1 MLRVG
6 LTGGIGSGKSTASQ
20 HFSSL
25 GAYVINTDEE
35 AKNLISTNETVQNE
49 LIAEFG
55 TDIID
60 GTENVNKKKLARI
73 AFQDQD
79 HQQRLNSVVHPYI
92 YNLIDKEFNQV
103 LNVGKHDIFIVDG
116 ALIFES
122 GYDVHLDYVI
132 VVTAQLKNR
141 MERALGR
148 ETLSREE
155 ILKRIEFQWP
165 EKEKVNLA
173 DFVVHNDGTEKELH
187 KNIEGLVKK
196 LI

>member
-25 GAYVINTDEE
+25 GAYVINADEE

-60 GTENVNKKKLARI
+60 GTGSVNKKKLARI

-132 VVTAQLKNR
+132 VVTAQLKHR

-173 DFVVHNDGTEKELH
+173 DFVIHNDGTEKELH